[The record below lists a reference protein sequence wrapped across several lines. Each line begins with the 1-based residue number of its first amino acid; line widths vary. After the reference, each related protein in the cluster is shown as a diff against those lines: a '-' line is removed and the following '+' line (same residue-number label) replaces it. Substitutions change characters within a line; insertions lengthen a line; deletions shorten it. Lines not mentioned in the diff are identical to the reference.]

1 MHVAVAFALLLQQPA
16 APASFS
22 VAKVE
27 ITPSVAEVEVGQ
39 RVQLSA
45 RAFDASGQPVRNA
58 TIEWF
63 VASDVGSVDS
73 TGLVSGGYRR
83 VARVAAVA
91 RLPGQQGQKIEFAL
105 VRVVPEAAA
114 RIDVAPAPGR
124 VMAGTRPP
132 PTRARHSKQ
141 RDPRPPPL
149 SLRPGHPP
157 RPAATPRRRP
167 RQPAAGRRALSADA
181 R

>member
-16 APASFS
+16 APASFP

-73 TGLVSGGYRR
+73 TGLESGDRKSTRLNSSHGYISY
-83 VARVAAVA
+83 AVFCLKKKKKK
-91 RLPGQQGQKIEFAL
+91 RNQI
-105 VRVVPEAAA
+105 
-114 RIDVAPAPGR
+114 
-124 VMAGTRPP
+124 T
-132 PTRARHSKQ
+132 
-141 RDPRPPPL
+141 
-149 SLRPGHPP
+149 
-157 RPAATPRRRP
+157 
-167 RQPAAGRRALSADA
+167 DA
-181 R
+181 S

>member
-16 APASFS
+16 APASFP

-73 TGLVSGGYRR
+73 TGLVSGGYAGF
-83 VARVAAVA
+83 ARVAAGARKPRDAGPQRQRA
-91 RLPGQQGQKIEFAL
+91 RLSP
-105 VRVVPEAAA
+105 VP
-114 RIDVAPAPGR
+114 P
-124 VMAGTRPP
+124 
-132 PTRARHSKQ
+132 
-141 RDPRPPPL
+141 
-149 SLRPGHPP
+149 
-157 RPAATPRRRP
+157 
-167 RQPAAGRRALSADA
+167 
-181 R
+181 

>member
-16 APASFS
+16 APASFP

-73 TGLVSGGYRR
+73 TGLVSGGF
-83 VARVAAVA
+83 ARVPPGPGGGGEARGAGPKNAV
-91 RLPGQQGQKIEFAL
+91 
-105 VRVVPEAAA
+105 
-114 RIDVAPAPGR
+114 
-124 VMAGTRPP
+124 
-132 PTRARHSKQ
+132 
-141 RDPRPPPL
+141 
-149 SLRPGHPP
+149 
-157 RPAATPRRRP
+157 
-167 RQPAAGRRALSADA
+167 
-181 R
+181 

>member
-16 APASFS
+16 APASFP

-73 TGLVSGGYRR
+73 TGLVSGGL
-83 VARVAAVA
+83 AGFS
-91 RLPGQQGQKIEFAL
+91 PGAG
-105 VRVVPEAAA
+105 AA
-114 RIDVAPAPGR
+114 RN
-124 VMAGTRPP
+124 
-132 PTRARHSKQ
+132 
-141 RDPRPPPL
+141 
-149 SLRPGHPP
+149 
-157 RPAATPRRRP
+157 PAA
-167 RQPAAGRRALSADA
+167 QGAEG
-181 R
+181 

>member
-16 APASFS
+16 APASFP

-73 TGLVSGGYRR
+73 TGLVSGGFAGVPGGAAGGGIPGAAGPESEVRPG
-83 VARVAAVA
+83 VGEPAEGARGGRGPLPA
-91 RLPGQQGQKIEFAL
+91 R
-105 VRVVPEAAA
+105 
-114 RIDVAPAPGR
+114 
-124 VMAGTRPP
+124 GTR
-132 PTRARHSKQ
+132 
-141 RDPRPPPL
+141 
-149 SLRPGHPP
+149 G
-157 RPAATPRRRP
+157 
-167 RQPAAGRRALSADA
+167 GRRG

>member
-1 MHVAVAFALLLQQPA
+1 MHVAVAFAMLLQQPA
-16 APASFS
+16 APASFP

-27 ITPSVAEVEVGQ
+27 ITSSVAEVEVGQ

-73 TGLVSGGYRR
+73 TGLVSGGYAGF
-83 VARVAAVA
+83 ARVAAVA
-91 RLPGQQGQKIEFAL
+91 GIPGQQGQKIEFAL

-124 VMAGTRPP
+124 VMAGTRVALTRGAPLQHRGPP
-132 PTRARHSKQ
+132 PH
-141 RDPRPPPL
+141 PL
-149 SLRPGHPP
+149 SLS
-157 RPAATPRRRP
+157 PRRT
-167 RQPAAGRRALSADA
+167 PAPCATAARRASLQ
-181 R
+181 

>member
-16 APASFS
+16 APASFP

-73 TGLVSGGYRR
+73 TGLVSGGYAG

-91 RLPGQQGQKIEFAL
+91 GNPGQQGPKIEFAL
-105 VRVVPEAAA
+105 VRGGPPAGARVDGAPPPGGGMAGGGRRVAAA
-114 RIDVAPAPGR
+114 A
-124 VMAGTRPP
+124 
-132 PTRARHSKQ
+132 
-141 RDPRPPPL
+141 
-149 SLRPGHPP
+149 
-157 RPAATPRRRP
+157 
-167 RQPAAGRRALSADA
+167 
-181 R
+181 

>member
-16 APASFS
+16 APASFP

-73 TGLVSGGYRR
+73 TGLVSGGYAR
-83 VARVAAVA
+83 VARVAAGGGIPGEQGPKNEVA
-91 RLPGQQGQKIEFAL
+91 PL
-105 VRVVPEAAA
+105 RVVPPKAP
-114 RIDVAPAPGR
+114 RVDVAPAPGGGT
-124 VMAGTRPP
+124 AGE
-132 PTRARHSKQ
+132 
-141 RDPRPPPL
+141 
-149 SLRPGHPP
+149 
-157 RPAATPRRRP
+157 PAAPRRGRP
-167 RQPAAGRRALSADA
+167 SQHP
-181 R
+181 

>member
-16 APASFS
+16 APASFP

-73 TGLVSGGYRR
+73 TGLVSGGYARF
-83 VARVAAVA
+83 ARVAAAGRNPGEQGPKNEVA
-91 RLPGQQGQKIEFAL
+91 PLRRGPPTAPPGDGAPPPGGGLAGEP
-105 VRVVPEAAA
+105 RGAA
-114 RIDVAPAPGR
+114 RG
-124 VMAGTRPP
+124 
-132 PTRARHSKQ
+132 
-141 RDPRPPPL
+141 
-149 SLRPGHPP
+149 
-157 RPAATPRRRP
+157 AAS
-167 RQPAAGRRALSADA
+167 QHA
-181 R
+181 

>member
-73 TGLVSGGYRR
+73 TGLVSGGYAGF
-83 VARVAAVA
+83 ARVAAVA
-91 RLPGQQGQKIEFAL
+91 GIPGQQGQKIEFAL

-124 VMAGTRPP
+124 VMAGKRPA
-132 PTRARHSKQ
+132 PTRAAHSKH
-141 RDPRPPPL
+141 RHPRPHLL
-149 SLRPGHPP
+149 SFCSGHPP
-157 RPAATPRRRP
+157 RPTATAAARP
-167 RQPAAGRRALSADA
+167 H
-181 R
+181 

>member
-16 APASFS
+16 APASFP

-73 TGLVSGGYRR
+73 TGLVSGGYAGFGRG
-83 VARVAAVA
+83 AA
-91 RLPGQQGQKIEFAL
+91 GGGK
-105 VRVVPEAAA
+105 
-114 RIDVAPAPGR
+114 PGR
-124 VMAGTRPP
+124 PGPRDGVSPP
-132 PTRARHSKQ
+132 SR
-141 RDPRPPPL
+141 
-149 SLRPGHPP
+149 G
-157 RPAATPRRRP
+157 
-167 RQPAAGRRALSADA
+167 
-181 R
+181 

>member
-16 APASFS
+16 APASFP

-73 TGLVSGGYRR
+73 TGLVSGGYAG
-83 VARVAAVA
+83 VARVAAGG
-91 RLPGQQGQKIEFAL
+91 RNPGAQGPKNQ
-105 VRVVPEAAA
+105 
-114 RIDVAPAPGR
+114 VAPLPVGPPTAPPGR
-124 VMAGTRPP
+124 RGPW
-132 PTRARHSKQ
+132 
-141 RDPRPPPL
+141 
-149 SLRPGHPP
+149 PGGGLGGE
-157 RPAATPRRRP
+157 PA
-167 RQPAAGRRALSADA
+167 
-181 R
+181 

>member
-16 APASFS
+16 APASFP

-73 TGLVSGGYRR
+73 TGLVSGGCAG
-83 VARVAAVA
+83 VARRRAA
-91 RLPGQQGQKIEFAL
+91 GGK
-105 VRVVPEAAA
+105 
-114 RIDVAPAPGR
+114 PGR
-124 VMAGTRPP
+124 PGPRDGVSPP
-132 PTRARHSKQ
+132 SR
-141 RDPRPPPL
+141 
-149 SLRPGHPP
+149 G
-157 RPAATPRRRP
+157 
-167 RQPAAGRRALSADA
+167 
-181 R
+181 

>member
-16 APASFS
+16 APASFP

-39 RVQLSA
+39 RGQLSA

-73 TGLVSGGYRR
+73 TGLVSGGH
-83 VARVAAVA
+83 ARGP
-91 RLPGQQGQKIEFAL
+91 R
-105 VRVVPEAAA
+105 
-114 RIDVAPAPGR
+114 
-124 VMAGTRPP
+124 RPP
-132 PTRARHSKQ
+132 GAASPAEH
-141 RDPRPPPL
+141 RPK
-149 SLRPGHPP
+149 S
-157 RPAATPRRRP
+157 
-167 RQPAAGRRALSADA
+167 
-181 R
+181 

>member
-16 APASFS
+16 APASFP

-73 TGLVSGGYRR
+73 TGLVSGGYAGF
-83 VARVAAVA
+83 AR
-91 RLPGQQGQKIEFAL
+91 
-105 VRVVPEAAA
+105 AAA
-114 RIDVAPAPGR
+114 GGGNPGA
-124 VMAGTRPP
+124 AGPEREV
-132 PTRARHSKQ
+132 
-141 RDPRPPPL
+141 
-149 SLRPGHPP
+149 
-157 RPAATPRRRP
+157 RP
-167 RQPAAGRRALSADA
+167 RSLSPQTA
-181 R
+181 

>member
-16 APASFS
+16 APASFP

-73 TGLVSGGYRR
+73 TGLVSGGYAR
-83 VARVAAVA
+83 VARGAAGG
-91 RLPGQQGQKIEFAL
+91 RNPG
-105 VRVVPEAAA
+105 AA
-114 RIDVAPAPGR
+114 G
-124 VMAGTRPP
+124 
-132 PTRARHSKQ
+132 
-141 RDPRPPPL
+141 
-149 SLRPGHPP
+149 
-157 RPAATPRRRP
+157 PRRRVPP
-167 RQPAAGRRALSADA
+167 RCGGPRTAARGPRGPRARGGLGG
-181 R
+181 

>member
-1 MHVAVAFALLLQQPA
+1 MHVAVAFGLLLQQPA
-16 APASFS
+16 APASFP

-73 TGLVSGGYRR
+73 TGLVSGGYAGF
-83 VARVAAVA
+83 ARVAAVA
-91 RLPGQQGQKIEFAL
+91 GK
-105 VRVVPEAAA
+105 
-114 RIDVAPAPGR
+114 PGR
-124 VMAGTRPP
+124 PGPRDGVSPP
-132 PTRARHSKQ
+132 SR
-141 RDPRPPPL
+141 
-149 SLRPGHPP
+149 G
-157 RPAATPRRRP
+157 
-167 RQPAAGRRALSADA
+167 
-181 R
+181 